1 MVKKSDEKL
10 TRAQYQAKKKRR
22 HFWRPFAVSKAK
34 KNKQVEPERDPVI
47 ILTEDEQEV
56 SQTAAPLSREE
67 KIQLVKRRLN
77 IAIGVTALLLV
88 VVLLVLFL
96 VK

>member
-22 HFWRPFAVSKAK
+22 HFWRPFAVSKA